1 MNKSNLKILAGTT
14 IALIAVLLALQFSSR
29 DSTLNDD
36 GLLFQDLRD
45 RINDV
50 TTLTITRAGDAG
62 VTVIHR
68 TADNWVIA
76 SRDNYPVDIARIRQL
91 LLQIAAAKMVEQKTS
106 DPDLYSQLG
115 VQDPAIEGSKGT
127 RIQVSGPDVSYD
139 LIVGNVAQPGYR
151 YVRKFEVS
159 RSWLIDKDPG
169 IPGSPAEWLVRDI
182 IDIKSAD
189 VRSVTIRHPDGE
201 EIRMSKDSADAPEFA
216 VVNIPDGR
224 ELSYATVANGIGGA
238 LNALTLDDVRKG
250 VAIETDAVSTTYE
263 TFAGNRI
270 VVLTN
275 EEDGESWIALTVAPG
290 DDADTDAAS
299 LNERVQGWQFRI
311 ADYKANQL
319 TRRWEDILKAE
330 TE

>member
-14 IALIAVLLALQFSSR
+14 IALIAVLLALQFGNGDSS
-29 DSTLNDD
+29 LND
-36 GLLFQDLRD
+36 GLLLQDLRD

-50 TTLTITRAGDAG
+50 TTLTITRAGDEGA
-62 VTVIHR
+62 TVIHR

-76 SRDNYPVDIARIRQL
+76 SRDNYPVDIATLRQL
-91 LLQIAAAKMVEQKTS
+91 LLQIADAKMVEQKTS

-127 RIQVSGPDVSYD
+127 RLQLSGPDVSYD
-139 LIVGNVAQPGYR
+139 VIVGNVAQPGYR
-151 YVRKFEVS
+151 YVRKFEDS

-169 IPGSPAEWLVRDI
+169 IPGSPAEWLVSDI

-201 EIRMSKDSADAPEFA
+201 EIRISKDSADAPEFA

-224 ELSYATVANGIGGA
+224 ELSYATVANGIAGA

-250 VAIETDAVSTTYE
+250 VAIEAEAVSTTFD
-263 TFAGNRI
+263 TIDGNRI

-275 EEDGESWIALTVAPG
+275 EEDGESWIALTAAPG
-290 DDADTDAAS
+290 DDTDTDAAS

>member
-1 MNKSNLKILAGTT
+1 MNKSNLKIIAATT
-14 IALIAVLLALQFSSR
+14 IALIAVLLALQFGSR
-29 DSTLNDD
+29 DSSLND
-36 GLLFQDLRD
+36 GLLLQDLRD

-50 TTLTITRAGDAG
+50 TTLTITRAGDEGA
-62 VTVIHR
+62 TVIHR

-76 SRDNYPVDIARIRQL
+76 SRDNYPVDIAALRQL
-91 LLQIAAAKMVEQKTS
+91 LLQIADAKMVEQKTS

-127 RIQVSGPDVSYD
+127 RLQVSGPDVSYD
-139 LIVGNVAQPGYR
+139 VIVGNVAQPGYR
-151 YVRKFEVS
+151 YARKFEDS

-169 IPGSPAEWLVRDI
+169 IPGSPAEWLVSDI

-201 EIRMSKDSADAPEFA
+201 EIRISKDSADAPEFA
-216 VVNIPDGR
+216 AVNIPDGR

-238 LNALTLDDVRKG
+238 LSALTLDDVRKG
-250 VAIETDAVSTTYE
+250 VAIEAEAVSTTFD
-263 TFAGNRI
+263 TFDGNRV
-270 VVLTN
+270 VVLTRK
-275 EEDGESWIALTVAPG
+275 EDGESWITLTASSG
-290 DDADTDAAS
+290 DDADRNTAS
-299 LNERVQGWQFRI
+299 INERVQGWQFRI
-311 ADYKANQL
+311 AEYKANQL